1 MLPQL
6 GAGGC
11 WPRPRNDR
19 LASAI
24 TAAAIASVACT
35 ISGAAMFGS
44 TWRSAMRSGGLPTR
58 ARRLDVVLDLDVDA
72 PAPRVSRTK
81 IGVAETPIAIIALV
95 RLGPRNAA
103 SAIARIR
110 NGQARNAS
118 VMREISASTQPPT

>member
-35 ISGAAMFGS
+35 ISGGTTLGRM
-44 TWRSAMRSGGLPTR
+44 WRSAMRQVRIADR
-58 ARRLDVVLDLDVDA
+58 ARRLDVVLDLHRQHLRAREADEDRRGRDA
-72 PAPRVSRTK
+72 DRDHRVGEARPEE
-81 IGVAETPIAIIALV
+81 GGE
-95 RLGPRNAA
+95 RDREDQERAA
-103 SAIARIR
+103 SI
-110 NGQARNAS
+110 AS
-118 VMREISASTQPPT
+118 VMREISASGQPPT